1 MVGEHAVLLS
11 GGEIQKDGSIA
22 RWPFEGA
29 EPGLY
34 ELDLAGWTRA
44 LLPVLDKVVNS
55 AEGDVD
61 RAFWQSFYKLQSAS
75 GGPYVTGWINV
86 LFPYLEIMDV
96 HQNRRAP
103 MPNPAMARWIEGMRK
118 DHGGPATHAATGAV
132 RPSIGWAIGE
142 ARDLHAERARREEE
156 EREKRLRAERDCVR
170 IQPAGKRLRIVLG
183 GQTIVDTGRVLA
195 VLEEGRPPRYYV
207 PREDVQASLAEG
219 PGGGMCPW
227 KGTWRS
233 LDVTAG
239 GETVAGGAW
248 SYVNPTPRCQE
259 LRGHVAF
266 FPEKMGAFTLD

>member
-1 MVGEHAVLLS
+1 M
-11 GGEIQKDGSIA
+11 
-22 RWPFEGA
+22 
-29 EPGLY
+29 
-34 ELDLAGWTRA
+34 
-44 LLPVLDKVVNS
+44 NS

-61 RAFWQSFYKLQSAS
+61 RAFWQSFHKLQSAS

-219 PGGGMCPW
+219 PG
-227 KGTWRS
+227 RR
-233 LDVTAG
+233 DVPVEGDLAF
-239 GETVAGGAW
+239 
-248 SYVNPTPRCQE
+248 PRRDRRRRDGRGRCLE
-259 LRGHVAF
+259 LRQPDAEVS
-266 FPEKMGAFTLD
+266 GAPRPRGVLSRENGRLHARLRAVHAPVR